1 MQTKKQ
7 LMRYSRLKKENE
19 NRAETLARMK
29 AAAQFTPSVEPDGS
43 QHTSGDGQR
52 MARAVENYLEY
63 EEQMRPLMEKNR
75 AEMLRIE
82 QAVDALPDPL
92 EREVLRLRYLDGD
105 AWRLPKWREVA
116 CKFLEL
122 SSGQAARYDVI
133 LKGLS
138 LEDLQHLRDG
148 EIGLTQAYQLAC
160 KKQPTPK
167 AEKKKDSSRY
177 QAMRKM
183 KPEALAQFLW
193 EHVEEIEEMSK
204 AELLEWIR
212 GEFGGD

>member
-1 MQTKKQ
+1 MQAKKQ

-29 AAAQFTPSVEPDGS
+29 AAAEFAPSGEPDGS

-75 AEMLRIE
+75 TEMLRIE

-105 AWRLPKWREVA
+105 TWRLPKWRDVA
-116 CKFLEL
+116 MKIYGSDERKYLD
-122 SSGQAARYDVI
+122 AV
-133 LKGLS
+133 LKIHQTAL
-138 LEDLQHLRDG
+138 LQMER
-148 EIGLTQAYQLAC
+148 T
-160 KKQPTPK
+160 
-167 AEKKKDSSRY
+167 
-177 QAMRKM
+177 
-183 KPEALAQFLW
+183 
-193 EHVEEIEEMSK
+193 
-204 AELLEWIR
+204 
-212 GEFGGD
+212 

>member
-1 MQTKKQ
+1 MQAKKQ

-29 AAAQFTPSVEPDGS
+29 AAAEFAPSGEPDGS

-82 QAVDALPDPL
+82 QAVAQLPDPL

-105 AWRLPKWREVA
+105 AWRLPKWRDVA
-116 CKFLEL
+116 MKIYGSDERKYLD
-122 SSGQAARYDVI
+122 AV
-133 LKGLS
+133 LKIHQTAL
-138 LEDLQHLRDG
+138 LQMER
-148 EIGLTQAYQLAC
+148 T
-160 KKQPTPK
+160 
-167 AEKKKDSSRY
+167 
-177 QAMRKM
+177 
-183 KPEALAQFLW
+183 
-193 EHVEEIEEMSK
+193 
-204 AELLEWIR
+204 
-212 GEFGGD
+212 

>member
-1 MQTKKQ
+1 MQAKKQ

-29 AAAQFTPSVEPDGS
+29 AAAEFSLSAEPDGS
-43 QHTSGDGQR
+43 QHTAGDGQR

-105 AWRLPKWREVA
+105 AWRLPKWR
-116 CKFLEL
+116 
-122 SSGQAARYDVI
+122 DV
-133 LKGLS
+133 
-138 LEDLQHLRDG
+138 
-148 EIGLTQAYQLAC
+148 
-160 KKQPTPK
+160 
-167 AEKKKDSSRY
+167 
-177 QAMRKM
+177 AMRIYGDDDEKDIQSCLRLHRA
-183 KPEALAQFLW
+183 ALQTLLYL
-193 EHVEEIEEMSK
+193 EKSK
-204 AELLEWIR
+204 TT
-212 GEFGGD
+212 

>member
-1 MQTKKQ
+1 MQAKKQ

-29 AAAQFTPSVEPDGS
+29 AAAQFAPSVEPDGS
-43 QHTSGDGQR
+43 QHTAGDAQR

-82 QAVDALPDPL
+82 QAVAQLPDPL

-116 CKFLEL
+116 CSLYGSEERKYLDAVL
-122 SSGQAARYDVI
+122 KIHQAA
-133 LKGLS
+133 L
-138 LEDLQHLRDG
+138 
-148 EIGLTQAYQLAC
+148 
-160 KKQPTPK
+160 
-167 AEKKKDSSRY
+167 
-177 QAMRKM
+177 
-183 KPEALAQFLW
+183 
-193 EHVEEIEEMSK
+193 
-204 AELLEWIR
+204 AELKIPQQKTTKHNKTV
-212 GEFGGD
+212 